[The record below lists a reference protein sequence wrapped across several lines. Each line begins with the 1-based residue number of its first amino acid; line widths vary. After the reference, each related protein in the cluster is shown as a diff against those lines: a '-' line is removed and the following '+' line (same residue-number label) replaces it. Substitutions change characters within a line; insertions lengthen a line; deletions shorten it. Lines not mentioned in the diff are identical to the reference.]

1 MSIASYQTLYESALL
16 YGLRKQMQSEDNRD
30 QLKKEL
36 EEKEKKNVELMNKKR
51 ELENKLK
58 SLKKHFNERKEIEAE
73 KREKDITFLNQEKE
87 SLERLLR
94 NISQPIK

>member
-1 MSIASYQTLYESALL
+1 MKLK